1 MDTCRELLRRPVL
14 WVLVVGLVAIATP
27 ASAYWQDSRKVVHN
41 SAYALEGG
49 EKILGIFTP
58 LGYGINDWITVYIHP
73 ILLMLVTPNF
83 NLRMTVYN
91 RKVAIAVQLG
101 YTETFLD
108 FKSRRYPGIVEPGL
122 RLSIPAGKHI
132 VVNLGTDYQ
141 LELFPG
147 SGGPTVQHHV
157 VLVAGLNAWFNRS
170 NTLSLNG
177 NFGYNVSSKSFDIPS
192 GTLLY
197 AHGWETFRLG
207 VGVAF
212 GRFLFQTSKDKFSKL
227 YAYPIIDVWWRW
239 F

>member
-1 MDTCRELLRRPVL
+1 MEARRYLVRRPIWVVALALSL
-14 WVLVVGLVAIATP
+14 W
-27 ASAYWQDSRKVVHN
+27 ASSAWAYWPDSRKIVHN
-41 SAYALEGG
+41 SAFALEGG

-58 LGYGINDWITVYIHP
+58 LGYGINDWISVYIHP

-101 YTETFLD
+101 YTESFLD
-108 FKSRRYPGIVEPGL
+108 FKSRRYPGIIEPGM
-122 RLSIPAGKHI
+122 RLSIPAGRYI
-132 VVNLGTDYQ
+132 VVNLGADYQ

-147 SGGPTVQHHV
+147 AGDGPTVQHHV
-157 VLVAGLNAWFNRS
+157 VVVAGLNAWIDRS
-170 NTLSLNG
+170 NTISLNG
-177 NFGYNVSSKSFDIPS
+177 NFSYNVSAKAFDIPT

-227 YAYPIIDVWWRW
+227 YAYPVIDVWWRW